1 MTNALDINKDKRPF
15 LIVMGFLIWT
25 AMVMGTFILNSYEH
39 FHNKLIE
46 FGVL

>member
-1 MTNALDINKDKRPF
+1 MTNVLDITKDKRPF
-15 LIVMGFLIWT
+15 LIVMGFLIW
-25 AMVMGTFILNSYEH
+25 AAVVMGVFILNSYEH